1 MRMAMRLGLLV
12 MVMMAAYATP
22 SRGESREKGMGIIS
36 ALDSSRVEMLRGYL
50 DDPGPDWGIKAL
62 SYYFGRTYLPE
73 LPDIV
78 VYVGGSTKI
87 KQQLIVNNKSMEGK
101 WPRLSGEKYIYVLVF
116 VTGTELANKDA
127 VAPSDCSCPREDRK
141 PPGRDAPTPVKDVRS
156 VVTVHRSSLDYRPDP
171 FIRRAVGVFGDI
183 ITKVKMTEPAASL
196 ADTITIETLCDL
208 GSERGGKTHLFLAF
222 AKMRIAENTWTRIS
236 VCGDRVKEVG
246 GARSV
251 ITNFSNAPASPYEIG
266 VAAGAAWKV
275 AKKATTETARVS
287 VYLYGTRYIYNR
299 PTFPRRGVSVGLTF
313 GTNVTPG
320 AILDDIML
328 GLSAKY
334 KSWPTVIC
342 GGSLLLRSGQKAGD
356 EKRRVGGFLVG
367 LGFEI

>member
-1 MRMAMRLGLLV
+1 MRTAKRMGLLAIILLV
-12 MVMMAAYATP
+12 LAAMP
-22 SRGESREKGMGIIS
+22 LWGESPEKGMGLIH

-50 DDPGPDWGIKAL
+50 DDPGPDWGIKVL

-78 VYVGGSTKI
+78 IYAGGSTKI
-87 KQQLIVNNKSMEGK
+87 RQQLIVNGKSVEGK

-116 VTGTELANKDA
+116 LAGAELAKKDA
-127 VAPSDCSCPREDRK
+127 LAPSDCSCPKADRK
-141 PPGRDAPTPVKDVRS
+141 PPAKDAPEPVKDARS
-156 VVTVHRSSLDYRPDP
+156 VVTVYRSSLDYRPDP
-171 FIRRAVGVFGDI
+171 FIRRAVGAFGDI
-183 ITKVKMTEPAASL
+183 IAKVKMTDPVASL
-196 ADTITIETLCDL
+196 ADTFAVEALCDL
-208 GSERGGKTHLFLAF
+208 GAERGGKTHLFLAF
-222 AKMRIAENTWTRIS
+222 AKLRIAENSWTRIS
-236 VCGDRVKEVG
+236 VCGDRVKELG

-266 VAAGAAWKV
+266 LAAGASWIV
-275 AKKATTETARVS
+275 PRKATTETARVS
-287 VYLYGTRYIYNR
+287 MYLYGTRYIYNR
-299 PTFPRRGVSVGLTF
+299 PTFPRRGVSVGLSF

-320 AILDDIML
+320 AVLDDIML

-356 EKRRVGGFLVG
+356 QKRRVGGFIIG
-367 LGFEI
+367 LGFEL